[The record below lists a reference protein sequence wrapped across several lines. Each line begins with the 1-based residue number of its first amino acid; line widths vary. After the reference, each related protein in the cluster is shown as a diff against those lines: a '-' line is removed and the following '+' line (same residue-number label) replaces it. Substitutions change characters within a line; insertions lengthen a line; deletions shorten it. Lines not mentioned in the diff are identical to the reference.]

1 MSSPA
6 AASPARVTQPNY
18 GAVFTRR
25 WVVELILDLCG
36 YSAEHDLTGLRAVEP
51 AAGEGAFLEV
61 IVERLV
67 QSRARHAADMPWE
80 SLGDAVCAW
89 DLQTGHVA
97 ECREKAF
104 RILLASGCPKTVA
117 CDLAERWV
125 QQGDFLLLDHEEK
138 SADFVLGNPP
148 YIRIEDVE
156 PAMLAAYRAACP
168 TMGGRAD
175 IYVGFIEKGLD
186 LLKPEG
192 RLGLICADRWMRNQ
206 YGKRLREKVIAQGYA
221 MDCSL
226 VMHDAPAFMEA
237 VSAYP
242 AIILLRR
249 GVQESAVV
257 GSATEDFGEEAARSF
272 RDWALSSSQS
282 NHVSN
287 AATGARLPHWHATN
301 ESWPEGSPRFLAW
314 LEELEDHYEPLEDRA
329 TGTRVSIGVA
339 TGADAVYVTRDRDAA
354 EAERMLPLSM
364 AADIKSGT
372 FIWGGHYLVN
382 PWEADGLVDLRE
394 WPRLRG
400 YLSRNGAAVRRR
412 AIARK
417 REDAWYRTIDRVSL
431 PLIGR
436 QMLLL
441 QDMKSYIHPV
451 LAPEG
456 FYPHHNLYYVV
467 SRDWDLEALGG
478 LLLSEAVERQVAAYC
493 VKMRGKTMR
502 FQAQYLRRVRVPAL
516 SDIPLD
522 VLQELKEAFR
532 VRDRAR
538 ASAAALRAY
547 GQTAL
552 PD

>member
-1 MSSPA
+1 
-6 AASPARVTQPNY
+6 
-18 GAVFTRR
+18 
-25 WVVELILDLCG
+25 
-36 YSAEHDLTGLRAVEP
+36 
-51 AAGEGAFLEV
+51 
-61 IVERLV
+61 
-67 QSRARHAADMPWE
+67 
-80 SLGDAVCAW
+80 
-89 DLQTGHVA
+89 
-97 ECREKAF
+97 
-104 RILLASGCPKTVA
+104 
-117 CDLAERWV
+117 
-125 QQGDFLLLDHEEK
+125 
-138 SADFVLGNPP
+138 
-148 YIRIEDVE
+148 
-156 PAMLAAYRAACP
+156 MLAAYRAACP

-206 YGKRLREKVIAQGYA
+206 YGKRLREKIVAQGYA
-221 MDCSL
+221 VDCSL

-242 AIILLRR
+242 AVILLRR
-249 GVQESAVV
+249 GLQEGAVV
-257 GSATEDFGEEAARSF
+257 GSATEDFGEEAAGCF

-282 NHVSN
+282 DHVSS
-287 AATGARLPHWHATN
+287 AATGARLPHWHATS

-314 LEELEDHYEPLEDRA
+314 LEELEEQYEPLEDSA
-329 TGTRVSIGVA
+329 TGTRISIGVA

-354 EAERMLPLSM
+354 EEERMLPLSM

-372 FIWGGHYLVN
+372 FHWSGHYLVN
-382 PWEADGLVDLRE
+382 PWGAEGLVDLRE

-400 YLSRNGAAVRRR
+400 YLSRNEAAVRKR

-417 REDAWYRTIDRVSL
+417 NEDTWYRTIDRVSL
-431 PLIGR
+431 PLTGR
-436 QMLLL
+436 PMLLL

-451 LAPEG
+451 LASEG

-467 SRDWDLEALGG
+467 SRDWDLQALGG
-478 LLLSEAVERQVAAYC
+478 LLLSEAVERQVSAYC

-516 SDIPLD
+516 SDIPRD

-538 ASAAALRAY
+538 ASAAALCAY
-547 GQTAL
+547 GLTAL